1 MKNLLKAQWVKFIC
15 GASNHDVSLI
25 RNFCYVYTAAGVDC
39 IDISAVVQY
48 SILFFSYMICMD
60 FEPVIYLSDNN
71 IICLGSRSIAGCAG
85 GGRRCAIHD

>member
-1 MKNLLKAQWVKFIC
+1 MLYTSIKVLAKVHPIIFICLHITYVVKDLLRAQWVKFIC

-48 SILFFSYMICMD
+48 SILFLYDWHGF
-60 FEPVIYLSDNN
+60 
-71 IICLGSRSIAGCAG
+71 
-85 GGRRCAIHD
+85 